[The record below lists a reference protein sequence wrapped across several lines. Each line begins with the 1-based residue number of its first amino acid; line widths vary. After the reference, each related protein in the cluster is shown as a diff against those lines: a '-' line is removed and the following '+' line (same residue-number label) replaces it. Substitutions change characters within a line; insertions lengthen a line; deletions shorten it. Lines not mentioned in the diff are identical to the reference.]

1 MENLS
6 KALVWLNENKE
17 DFLRLNPESHASFVA
32 YKMLEEVEEIF
43 NLESCGIEGWSLD
56 CGKKGVNY
64 LNSGDPYSL
73 TIFAKADF
81 KNIDF
86 SIDSLENVM
95 NSDWFL
101 AME

>member
-17 DFLRLNPESHASFVA
+17 DFLRLDPNSHASFTA
-32 YKMLEEVEEIF
+32 YEMLKEAEEIF

-64 LNSGDPYSL
+64 LNNGDPYSL

-101 AME
+101 PME

>member
-1 MENLS
+1 MENLN

-17 DFLRLNPESHASFVA
+17 DFLRLDPESHASFVA
-32 YKMLEEVEEIF
+32 SKMLEEVEEIF
-43 NLESCGIEGWSLD
+43 NLESYGIEGWTLD
-56 CGKKGVNY
+56 LGEKGVNY
-64 LNSGDPYSL
+64 LNNGDPYFK

-81 KNIDF
+81 ENIDF

-101 AME
+101 PME